1 MKIKSKKNP
10 MLWSHHEQRCVLR
23 NLHGKIRLLKK
34 MTARTVDVH
43 DIVEK
48 YEWVGTEW
56 SISFQ
61 IQRFFLTEKKKI
73 KLQFDCKLAQQ
84 FEQLQ
89 FKQLQFVGL
98 LIWSFPFKNKKMN
111 ICFKISPSYIILRNF
126 YRQIFLVMCMDC
138 KILKS

>member
-1 MKIKSKKNP
+1 
-10 MLWSHHEQRCVLR
+10 
-23 NLHGKIRLLKK
+23 

-48 YEWVGTEW
+48 YEWVGMER

-61 IQRFFLTEKKKI
+61 IQRFFLTEEKK

-84 FEQLQ
+84 FKQLQ

-98 LIWSFPFKNKKMN
+98 LI
-111 ICFKISPSYIILRNF
+111 
-126 YRQIFLVMCMDC
+126 
-138 KILKS
+138 